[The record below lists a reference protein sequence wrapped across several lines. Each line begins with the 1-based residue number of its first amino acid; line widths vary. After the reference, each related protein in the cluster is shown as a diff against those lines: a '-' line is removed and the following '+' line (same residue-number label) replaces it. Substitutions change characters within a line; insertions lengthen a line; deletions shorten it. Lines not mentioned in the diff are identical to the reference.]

1 MQRRMAKDFAGDAN
15 AIRKASVTTIAKVC
29 GAIRA
34 RFSDLVLACA
44 LIPNLSHWS
53 AANKQQLAR
62 VINGKSGADETR
74 YLRLMQRHSLLR
86 DALIKL
92 GS

>member
-1 MQRRMAKDFAGDAN
+1 MAKDFAGDAN
-15 AIRKASVTTIAKVC
+15 AVRKASVNTIAKVC
-29 GAIRA
+29 GTIRRDSA
-34 RFSDLVLACA
+34 TSDDLALVCA

-53 AANKQQLAR
+53 ATNKQHLAR
-62 VINGKSGADETR
+62 VINAKSGADETH
-74 YLRLMQRHSLLR
+74 YLRLMQRHRLLR